1 MSRPFH
7 SFEDQHSGMKKL
19 LTIAAFLFS
28 VSISFAQLHCG
39 TDEMHQHLWNTRP
52 NLKAGATRA
61 HAELS
66 AFTENFISNPTKS
79 TASYVIPV
87 VFHIIHNNGVENI
100 SDAQVHDAMVQLNTQ
115 FRKLNADT
123 TEIVPAFQSLAAD
136 AQVEFRLA
144 QLDPNG
150 NCTSG
155 ITRTVST
162 HTYTGDHQVKDLIHW
177 PPHKY
182 LNVYVCFDAAGL
194 AGHALLPGAAD
205 TIPQWDGIVMRHDYV
220 GTIGTSDYFRRTVLT
235 HEVGHYLNLQHIWG
249 GNNVPNF
256 PYLPVGDAGNC
267 AYDDEVTDTP
277 NTIGWSSCNL
287 NAQSCG
293 SLDNVQ
299 NYMDYAYCAR
309 MFTEG
314 QKLRMHA
321 CLNSPIA
328 SRNNLWSA
336 SNLQATGTD
345 GTAILCAAQFEAD
358 KRVVCVGDSVHF
370 MDVSY
375 HGVSSRSWNF
385 FGGNANSLNGSQVA
399 VSYNAPGFYDVLL
412 KASNGVDTVELL
424 LNDYIQ
430 VLPITGLAS
439 GISEGFE
446 DDSTGIWSRWRKRD
460 VGQTFNWEQV
470 NVGFNSSNAV
480 FYNNFEA
487 GPQQVVELISG
498 PFDFS
503 NASVLAISF
512 DRAYA
517 QQTSSDNCILRVQ
530 LSADCGETWSTRRT
544 YNGLNSLPTVTDT
557 VSNLFVPVNV
567 DEWES
572 DTILVTSP
580 TFLSPHVLAR
590 FYFEGRGGNAI
601 YLDNICLAD
610 QDLLST
616 VGWSRDIQLYPNPVT
631 DQLILELSMQ
641 TDVFNRDWVISDQ
654 TGRVFSASTQ
664 QSGNNLLID
673 TRALA
678 PGIYVLRGEVG
689 DRMVVRRFVKR

>member
-1 MSRPFH
+1 MRS
-7 SFEDQHSGMKKL
+7 L
-19 LTIAAFLFS
+19 LTVTILYFS
-28 VSISFAQLHCG
+28 IFGVRAQLHCG
-39 TDEMHQHLWNTRP
+39 ADEMHQHLWNTHP
-52 NLKAGATRA
+52 DLKEGAMRA
-61 HAELS
+61 NQTLQ
-66 AFTENFISNPTKS
+66 AFTEDYVANPTKS
-79 TASYVIPV
+79 GVLYVIPV
-87 VFHIIHNNGVENI
+87 VFHIIHNNGSENI
-100 SDAQVHDAMVQLNTQ
+100 SDAQVHDALVQLNTQ
-115 FRKLNADT
+115 FRKLNGDT
-123 TEIVPAFQSLAAD
+123 SEIVPAFQSIAAD

-150 NCTSG
+150 LCTSG
-155 ITRTVST
+155 ITRTVSAL
-162 HTYTGDHQVKDLIHW
+162 TYIGDHQVKDLIHW
-177 PPHKY
+177 PPNKY

-267 AYDDEVTDTP
+267 AYDDDVTDTP

-287 NAQSCG
+287 SAQSCG

-336 SNLQATGTD
+336 GNLQATGTD

-358 KRVVCVGDSVHF
+358 KRVVCVGDSVNF

-385 FGGNANSLNGSQVA
+385 FGGSANSLNGSQVA

-412 KASNGVDTVELL
+412 KASNGLDTVELL

-446 DDSTGIWSRWRKRD
+446 DDSTGIWTRWRKRD
-460 VGQTFNWEQV
+460 VGQVYNWEQT
-470 NVGFNSSNAV
+470 NTGFNSDHAI
-480 FYNNFEA
+480 FYDNLGA
-487 GPQQVVELISG
+487 GEQQVVELVSG
-498 PFDFS
+498 PYDFS
-503 NASVLAISF
+503 AVNTLAIRF
-512 DRAYA
+512 DWAYA
-517 QQTSSDNCILRVQ
+517 QVRSNDNCILRVQ
-530 LSADCGETWSTRRT
+530 LSADCGETWSTRRV
-544 YNGLNSLPTVTDT
+544 YNGLNSLPTINDT
-557 VSNLFVPVNV
+557 LTSLFEPI
-567 DEWES
+567 DESEWKS
-572 DTILVTSP
+572 DTILVTTS
-580 TFLSPHVLAR
+580 TLLTDNVLLR

-601 YLDNICLAD
+601 YLDNICIS
-610 QDLLST
+610 DLSVLSMEQL
-616 VGWSRDIQLYPNPVT
+616 SNELNLYPNPVSH
-631 DQLILELSMQ
+631 ELTLDLRSSKDL
-641 TDVFNRDWVISDQ
+641 TGTWEVTDQ
-654 TGRVFSASTQ
+654 TGRTYHVK
-664 QSGNNLLID
+664 GRYEGENLVMD
-673 TRALA
+673 VAHLA
-678 PGIYVLRGEVG
+678 PGLYFMKADVNGQVF
-689 DRMVVRRFVKR
+689 VSTFVKK